1 MKIAICGK
9 MASGKTTLADWFAE
23 HHDFL
28 KISLAAKVKGVAKD
42 LFGMT
47 HKDRRLLQQIG
58 MKMREIKE
66 DVWID
71 YLINLQVDEGEN
83 LIVDDVRFINEAE
96 KLKTAGWTLI
106 RINIDDDLQKQRLKD
121 TYPKDWEVHWNSRT
135 DSSEAQ
141 VDLIPAELLDLE
153 ITAVNKQWPIESLL
167 NIIHGNPIDT
177 DVVA

>member
-9 MASGKTTLADWFAE
+9 MASGKTTLADWFVE

-28 KISLAAKVKGVAKD
+28 KISLAAKVKNVAKD

-83 LIVDDVRFINEAE
+83 LIVDDVRFINEAK
-96 KLKTAGWTLI
+96 KLKSAGWIVI
-106 RINIDDDLQKQRLKD
+106 RINIDDELQRDRLKS
-121 TYPKDWEVHWNSRT
+121 TYPDDWEVHWDSRG
-135 DSSEAQ
+135 DASEVEVEHINIDD
-141 VDLIPAELLDLE
+141 VDLELDAGPDAIQEMLDYLG
-153 ITAVNKQWPIESLL
+153 I
-167 NIIHGNPIDT
+167 
-177 DVVA
+177 

>member
-1 MKIAICGK
+1 MKADERIICKKPMAHKPEFEGKHHCNHCAREISEGSAICGK

-23 HHDFL
+23 HHGFL
-28 KISLAAKVKGVAKD
+28 KISLAAKVKDVAKD

-71 YLINLQVDEGEN
+71 YLVNLQVDEGEN

-96 KLKTAGWTLI
+96 KLKSAGWTLI
-106 RINIDDDLQKQRLKD
+106 RINIDDELQCLPIQTTGKSIGIVALILLK
-121 TYPKDWEVHWNSRT
+121 PK
-135 DSSEAQ
+135 
-141 VDLIPAELLDLE
+141 
-153 ITAVNKQWPIESLL
+153 
-167 NIIHGNPIDT
+167 
-177 DVVA
+177 